1 MNDVIEPMLL
11 KSCKDK
17 SLKKYEGGY
26 IAQEKFDGT
35 RIIVIKENGKIQ
47 MQTRSGK
54 NDLASEYPDITKEL
68 LADEAEQF
76 ILDGELVFVNKKT
89 GSVEFL
95 TGLAKETRKDYDVKL
110 MLFDVL
116 EIADISVRDSPQLW
130 RTEWVE
136 KFVSSGQ
143 FNHIAAVYT
152 VLDAFDTNYA
162 QIIDGGGEGLV
173 LKKKTAIYKDGKR
186 SADWLKIKKQ
196 DTADCFIVGM
206 MEGDGKYA
214 DTFGSLILAQ
224 YNKDSTVMVVCN
236 CSGFTDQQR
245 QEFYDM
251 LIKEPWNETFE
262 SSKGELTHI
271 VHKCAPNIVVEISFM
286 ERLPSG
292 SVRHPRFE
300 RIRTDKQPK
309 DCIYGGD

>member
-1 MNDVIEPMLL
+1 MIEPMLL
-11 KSCKDK
+11 KSCKEK
-17 SLKKYEGGY
+17 TLKKFEGTH

-35 RIIVIKENGKIQ
+35 RIIVVKENGKIQ

-54 NDLASEYPDITKEL
+54 NDLASEYPDIVNEL
-68 LADEAEQF
+68 LTTVDKQF
-76 ILDGELVFVNKKT
+76 ILDGELVFINRSNGK
-89 GSVEFL
+89 VEFL
-95 TGLAKETRKDYDVKL
+95 TGLAKETRKDYDVRL
-110 MLFDVL
+110 MLFDIL
-116 EIADISVRDSPQLW
+116 ERDETNFRNVPQVN
-130 RTEWVE
+130 RTKIVE
-136 KFVSSGQ
+136 EFVVEYN
-143 FNHIAAVYT
+143 FKNIYAIFT
-152 VLDAFDTNYA
+152 ILDNFDGSYH
-162 QIIDGGGEGLV
+162 QVIDGGGEGLV

-186 SADWLKIKKQ
+186 SSDWLKVKKQ

-214 DTFGSLILAQ
+214 DQFGSLILAQ
-224 YNKDSTVMVVCN
+224 YNKSGAVMVVCN

-245 QEFYDM
+245 TEFYNM

-271 VHKCAPNIVVEISFM
+271 VHKCAPKIVVEISFM

-309 DCIYGGD
+309 DCIYEE

>member
-1 MNDVIEPMLL
+1 MTMIEPMLL

-17 SLKKYEGGY
+17 SLKKYEGTH

-35 RIIVIKENGKIQ
+35 RIIVVKENGKIQ

-54 NDLASEYPDITKEL
+54 NDLASEYPDIVNEL
-68 LADEAEQF
+68 LSTVEKQF
-76 ILDGELVFVNKKT
+76 IFDGELVFINKKT
-89 GSVEFL
+89 GCVEFL
-95 TGLAKETRKDYDVKL
+95 TGLAKETREAYEPKL

-116 EIADISVRDSPQLW
+116 ELDEGNFRNSPQEN
-130 RTEWVE
+130 RTEFVE
-136 KFVSSGQ
+136 TYVVGYNFKHIGVVHTITSG
-143 FNHIAAVYT
+143 
-152 VLDAFDTNYA
+152 FDGSYA
-162 QIIDGGGEGLV
+162 QVIDGGGEGLV
-173 LKKKTAIYKDGKR
+173 LKKKTALYQDGKR
-186 SADWLKIKKQ
+186 SKDWLKIKKQ

-224 YNKDSTVMVVCN
+224 YNKDSAVMVVCN

-245 QEFYDM
+245 KEFYDT
-251 LIKEPWNETFE
+251 LIKEPWVETFP

-271 VHKCAPNIVVEISFM
+271 VHKVAPKVVVEIEFM
-286 ERLPSG
+286 ERLESG
-292 SVRHPRFE
+292 SVRHPRFI

-309 DCIYGGD
+309 DCVYGGD

>member
-1 MNDVIEPMLL
+1 MLL

-173 LKKKTAIYKDGKR
+173 LKKKTAIYKAVKLF
-186 SADWLKIKKQ
+186 SVL
-196 DTADCFIVGM
+196 
-206 MEGDGKYA
+206 
-214 DTFGSLILAQ
+214 LI
-224 YNKDSTVMVVCN
+224 
-236 CSGFTDQQR
+236 G
-245 QEFYDM
+245 
-251 LIKEPWNETFE
+251 
-262 SSKGELTHI
+262 
-271 VHKCAPNIVVEISFM
+271 
-286 ERLPSG
+286 
-292 SVRHPRFE
+292 
-300 RIRTDKQPK
+300 
-309 DCIYGGD
+309 